1 VEIQCPRILLRP
13 WRRGDEPALVRHA
26 NNRKIWRNLRDR
38 FPHPYTPSDA
48 EEWIRSVEDQG
59 EPTLSF
65 AIVLDAE
72 PVGAVGL
79 ERFSDVERRVAEI
92 GYWLSETHW
101 GKGFATEAVIFA
113 SAYAFAALDIDR
125 LHAGVFE
132 WNPASCRV
140 LEKAGFRLEARLRKS
155 VFKDGR
161 TIDRL
166 LYVRFR

>member
-1 VEIQCPRILLRP
+1 VLLRP
-13 WRRGDEPALVRHA
+13 WLRGDEPALVKHA

-38 FPHPYTPSDA
+38 FPHPYTSSDA
-48 EEWIRSVEDQG
+48 EDWIRSVEDQG
-59 EPTLSF
+59 EPTLNF
-65 AIVLDAE
+65 AIVLDGE
-72 PVGAVGL
+72 PIGAVGL
-79 ERFSDVERRVAEI
+79 ERFGDVERRVAEI
-92 GYWLSETHW
+92 GYWLGEAHW
-101 GKGFATEAVIFA
+101 GKGLTTEAVIA
-113 SAYAFAALDIDR
+113 TSTYAFTTLDIDR

-140 LEKAGFRLEARLRKS
+140 LEKAGYQFEARLRKS

>member
-1 VEIQCPRILLRP
+1 VEIQCPRLLLRP
-13 WRRGDEPALVRHA
+13 WRRGDEPALVKHA
-26 NNRKIWRNLRDR
+26 DNRKIWRNLRDR
-38 FPHPYTPSDA
+38 FPHPYTSSDA
-48 EEWIRSVEDQG
+48 EDWIRSVEDQG
-59 EPTLSF
+59 EPTLTF
-65 AIVLDAE
+65 AIVLDGE

-79 ERFSDVERRVAEI
+79 ERFGAEI
-92 GYWLSETHW
+92 GYWLSETRW
-101 GKGFATEAVIFA
+101 GKGFATEAVIAA